1 MRSSANVSVCT
12 APLHLLPSPLQ
23 GLLNS
28 NSQLMSP
35 RDWLCSEIG
44 CCHPCAP
51 NNAAEASCT
60 KVISYTAKA
69 GMLEFRPTGGCPRSC
84 CADECTARV
93 RVWGRDYTASGTCS
107 GRFDEL
113 RGDRRRSL
121 LQAGD
126 DVGTAASSVSS
137 DDVLTEVP
145 EDVIFLNDDG
155 TVLKMGNATTA
166 PGRRLMTDDHDD
178 CPNGWMD
185 SGRSCAVG
193 GCGKCCIRMRR

>member
-1 MRSSANVSVCT
+1 
-12 APLHLLPSPLQ
+12 LQ

-28 NSQLMSP
+28 NSQLVSP

-44 CCHPCAP
+44 CCKPCAP

-60 KVISYTAKA
+60 KVINSTAKA
-69 GMLEFRPTGGCPRSC
+69 GMLELRPTGGMLELRPTGGCPRSC
-84 CADECTARV
+84 CADECTACV
-93 RVWGRDYTASGTCS
+93 RVSGRDTTASGTCS

-126 DVGTAASSVSS
+126 DVSTAASSVSS
-137 DDVLTEVP
+137 DDVLIEVP

-155 TVLKMGNATTA
+155 TVLKMGNATTT
-166 PGRRLMTDDHDD
+166 PGRRLMTDDHGD
-178 CPNGWMD
+178 CPNGWKD
-185 SGRSCAVG
+185 SGRSFAVG